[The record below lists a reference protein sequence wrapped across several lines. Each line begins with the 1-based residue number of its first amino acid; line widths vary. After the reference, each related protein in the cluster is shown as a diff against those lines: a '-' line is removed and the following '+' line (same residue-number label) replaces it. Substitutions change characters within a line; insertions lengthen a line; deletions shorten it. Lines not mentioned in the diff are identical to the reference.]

1 MRECGNAGM
10 SNAECRMPNAER
22 RRVACPATSRGS
34 DGRRSAR
41 RGLGATCKAG
51 GSGGTRAR
59 GVERGGRL
67 PAPHVSTSSNE
78 RLSDLVA
85 RAEAGDAT
93 ARDALFA
100 ALYDELHRL
109 AQSHVR
115 RGGNITLGATTLLHE
130 AYLDIARR
138 DALAFPDRQRFLGYA
153 SRAMRGLV
161 IDYVRQR
168 HACKRGGELTFTSL
182 DEGRDDAAAAPAGQ
196 FEALGAAVEQLAAL
210 DPALAQ
216 LVDLKFF
223 CGFTFA
229 EIANLRGVAERTV
242 QRDWAKARTLLHRFV
257 GGDQLTR

>member
-1 MRECGNAGM
+1 M
-10 SNAECRMPNAER
+10 
-22 RRVACPATSRGS
+22 
-34 DGRRSAR
+34 
-41 RGLGATCKAG
+41 
-51 GSGGTRAR
+51 
-59 GVERGGRL
+59 
-67 PAPHVSTSSNE
+67 STSNNE
-78 RLSDLVA
+78 RLADLVA
-85 RAEAGDAT
+85 RAEAGEPA
-93 ARDALFA
+93 ASDALFA

-168 HACKRGGELTFTSL
+168 QAYKRGGELTFTSL
-182 DEGRDDAAAAPAGQ
+182 DEGRGDAAVQAGEQ
-196 FEALGAAVEQLAAL
+196 FEALGVALEQLATL

-229 EIANLRGVAERTV
+229 EIANLRGVTERTV
-242 QRDWAKARTLLHRFV
+242 QRDWAKARVLLHRLV
-257 GGDQLTR
+257 GDDQLSR

>member
-1 MRECGNAGM
+1 MEG
-10 SNAECRMPNAER
+10 
-22 RRVACPATSRGS
+22 RGAS
-34 DGRRSAR
+34 
-41 RGLGATCKAG
+41 GAAPQ
-51 GSGGTRAR
+51 
-59 GVERGGRL
+59 RGGRL
-67 PAPHVSTSSNE
+67 PAHHVSTSSNE
-78 RLSDLVA
+78 RLADLVA

-182 DEGRDDAAAAPAGQ
+182 DEQRGDAAAAPGGEFDALG
-196 FEALGAAVEQLAAL
+196 EALEQLAAL
-210 DPALAQ
+210 DAALAQ

-229 EIANLRGVAERTV
+229 EIASLRGVTERTV
-242 QRDWAKARTLLHRFV
+242 QRDWAKARMLLHRFV
-257 GGDQLTR
+257 GGEQL